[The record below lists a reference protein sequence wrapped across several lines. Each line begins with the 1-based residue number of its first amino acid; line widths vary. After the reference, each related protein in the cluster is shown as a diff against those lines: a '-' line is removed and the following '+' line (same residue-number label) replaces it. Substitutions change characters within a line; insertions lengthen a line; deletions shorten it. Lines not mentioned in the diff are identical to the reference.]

1 MEIKDISIKNIN
13 IPDVN
18 AMFRDPPHAIPPVV
32 PVTVNVGIPIVDI
45 PGCVEAHK
53 TNNPRNKN
61 LVDDDPKG
69 TLTFCDAGMPS
80 FNPIDYSPEDMVI
93 KRSTPLPEYKPET
106 PKVEAPTP
114 EIPKKATES
123 AEIECPTEKQ
133 KLTEPVGTVS
143 DGGKKRIVDYKI
155 VGKEC
160 IPVKED
166 LSLPIQVIEGLPG
179 AGAVTMT
186 TSVAVVA
193 TTSAIL
199 AKPVADALLKVIKP
213 MVKKVIKKVQKIIG
227 KKEKILSLKER
238 RDLQRESR

>member
-1 MEIKDISIKNIN
+1 MGLKE
-13 IPDVN
+13 
-18 AMFRDPPHAIPPVV
+18 
-32 PVTVNVGIPIVDI
+32 
-45 PGCVEAHK
+45 
-53 TNNPRNKN
+53 
-61 LVDDDPKG
+61 
-69 TLTFCDAGMPS
+69 GMPS

-93 KRSTPLPEYKPET
+93 KRSTSPPEYKSET

-114 EIPKKATES
+114 EIPKEAAKS
-123 AEIECPTEKQ
+123 AEIKCPTEKQ

-179 AGAVTMT
+179 AGPVAMT

-213 MVKKVIKKVQKIIG
+213 VVKKVIKKVQKIMG
-227 KKEKILSLKER
+227 KKEQILSLKER